1 VPVAPK
7 YALRFLGILVALM
20 QSMFSLYSLGR
31 ERSEGQSAAT
41 KTVSSFQCKLREQR
55 APVPACT

>member
-1 VPVAPK
+1 MPVAPK

-20 QSMFSLYSLGR
+20 QSMLTLYSLGR

-41 KTVSSFQCKLREQR
+41 STVLPRLTGR
-55 APVPACT
+55 R